1 MEVKSEADSNDIT
14 ESLQDDK
21 PSVGMFVVFLFS
33 AVIPLCML
41 SKYFHF

>member
-1 MEVKSEADSNDIT
+1 MYLVVGVDMEMKSEADSNDIT

-33 AVIPLCML
+33 AVI
-41 SKYFHF
+41 S